1 MRLRGV
7 ILALPL
13 LVGAQTRQVKILSP
27 EQLVQQGAN
36 LSRSAAQELEAQLEK
51 NPEDL
56 TARAKLLGYYW
67 YQWMQ
72 PGEAATKAAR
82 HRHILWLI
90 EHHPDSP
97 VTGLEEAAIA
107 ETGNALLDPEGYQQ
121 ARRLGLSLMEAKKD
135 NPAVLG

>member
-1 MRLRGV
+1 MSLRHV

-13 LVGAQTRQVKILSP
+13 LAGAQTRPVTVLSP
-27 EQLVQQGAN
+27 EQMVQQGAN
-36 LSRSAAQELEAQLEK
+36 LSRGAAQELEAQLEK

-72 PGEAATKAAR
+72 PGEAAAKAAR
-82 HRHILWLI
+82 RRHILWLI

-97 VTGLEEAAIA
+97 VVGIEEAVLSDA
-107 ETGNALLDPEGYQQ
+107 GNSLVDPEGYQQ
-121 ARRLGLSLMEAKKD
+121 ARQLWLSHMQSKKG
-135 NPAVLG
+135 NAA